1 MLQDEQIRKHNHCE
15 KKVSLAC
22 THTMKTYFKRGFVK
36 KEKLEKENVNII
48 MYRMYYKLVLRGSH
62 NMLIEIYNWIVKWEA
77 KHQRV

>member
-36 KEKLEKENVNII
+36 KEKLEKRE
-48 MYRMYYKLVLRGSH
+48 RK
-62 NMLIEIYNWIVKWEA
+62 YNYV
-77 KHQRV
+77 